1 MNLDELLDSVGLSR
15 TELAEKL
22 GVSRMTV
29 KRMCDKGDAPEEVI
43 ALLAEHKKPAE
54 VSETGFKMY
63 PAGTVIPLAKKVK
76 EVDDYTMDE
85 IRSLLKRR
93 GGIEA
98 DSKRERETDYEIAH
112 SVGLRVFEF
121 KKLIERFVREAR

>member
-1 MNLDELLDSVGLSR
+1 MKLSELLDSVGM
-15 TELAEKL
+15 TKGDLAEKL
-22 GVSRMTV
+22 GVSTKTISRL
-29 KRMCDKGDAPEEVI
+29 KEEVTPEI
-43 ALLAEHKKPAE
+43 ITLLAEHKKPAE

-76 EVDDYTMDE
+76 DIDAYTMDE
-85 IRSLLKRR
+85 IRALLKRR
-93 GGIEA
+93 GGLEA